1 MKAFDSY
8 SLILSV
14 VYISLK
20 EGAFINENIVKIDN
34 FNALLWPKR
43 LVVASSLGF
52 GSLTSGG
59 MPTVSPVT
67 VAHQTIK

>member
-20 EGAFINENIVKIDN
+20 EGAFINENIVKIDS

-43 LVVASSLGF
+43 LAVA
-52 GSLTSGG
+52 
-59 MPTVSPVT
+59 
-67 VAHQTIK
+67 